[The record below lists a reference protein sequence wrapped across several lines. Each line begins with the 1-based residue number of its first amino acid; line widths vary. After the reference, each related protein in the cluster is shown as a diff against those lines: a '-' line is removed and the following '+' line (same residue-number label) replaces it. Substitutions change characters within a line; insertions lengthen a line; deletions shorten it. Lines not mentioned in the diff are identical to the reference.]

1 VKPESRGTTLPSKY
15 RPLERKMQATPNT
28 VIEITL
34 FLDQRTYVPFA
45 DLLQCQLKRWDRHSQ
60 DDAGPMTGGSLDI

>member
-1 VKPESRGTTLPSKY
+1 
-15 RPLERKMQATPNT
+15 MQATPNT

-60 DDAGPMTGGSLDI
+60 DDAGRTTGGSLDI